1 MTAGTATAMTTMT
14 AITTK
19 PRTSARE
26 RAGRYRSASISEETK
41 SVSLA
46 ALRFDMAVSTTS
58 VSRPP
63 SPDTRASC
71 SY

>member
-19 PRTSARE
+19 PRASARE
-26 RAGRYRSASISEETK
+26 RAGRYRSASTSEEMK
-41 SVSLA
+41 SVSLVA
-46 ALRFDMAVSTTS
+46 PPFDMAVSTNS

-63 SPDTRASC
+63 SPDTWASC
-71 SY
+71 SF